1 MKRKNEEETVIFN
14 ICLQTSSLTIF
25 SFFFFDFGQIQFLPK
40 FLLYNSSDE
49 AAKLHLFD
57 ALMTLR
63 KDKGIK
69 L

>member
-1 MKRKNEEETVIFN
+1 MKRKNKEETVIFN

-25 SFFFFDFGQIQFLPK
+25 SFFFLLWSDSEFLLK